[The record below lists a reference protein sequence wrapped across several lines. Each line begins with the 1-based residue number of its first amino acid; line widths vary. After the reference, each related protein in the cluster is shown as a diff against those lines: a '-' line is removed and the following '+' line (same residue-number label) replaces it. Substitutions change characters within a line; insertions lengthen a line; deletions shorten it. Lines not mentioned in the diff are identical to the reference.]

1 MNRIRQR
8 AKQQARTAALRRRFA
23 ILLEVLGMVLIAIG
37 ISSCAGGSGGAERVA
52 LDGGSIIYHIKTGNP
67 VPNPGDLV
75 SFHAYVRNGD
85 SLIFSSRQQG
95 QEQMFQ
101 IPKEEQPGI
110 PPNPIEQ
117 GLALLGAGDSATV
130 VVSLDSMPQKPRGFE
145 NATELFYDIAVV
157 NVQSEEAFEK
167 QRMEDRAVALDTIL
181 QSLIDQ
187 YKPGAAKGPLQETG
201 SGLEYLILEE
211 GSGEKPQA
219 GQQVKVHYHG
229 MLMDGTTFDSSV
241 SRGEPIDFPLG
252 QGQVIPG
259 WDEGIAL
266 LQPGAKAILVIPPGL
281 AYGQRGAPPVIPPN
295 ADLAFYVELVEVG
308 N

>member
-1 MNRIRQR
+1 
-8 AKQQARTAALRRRFA
+8 
-23 ILLEVLGMVLIAIG
+23 MVLIAIG
-37 ISSCAGGSGGAERVA
+37 ISSCAGGSGGAEKVA
-52 LDGGSIIYHIKTGNP
+52 LDGGSIIFHIKTGNP

-101 IPKEEQPGI
+101 IPKEEQPGRQS
-110 PPNPIEQ
+110 NPIEQ

-157 NVQSEEAFEK
+157 NVQSEEAYEK
-167 QRMEDRAVALDTIL
+167 QRKEDRAVALDTIL

-229 MLMDGTTFDSSV
+229 VLMDGTTFDSSV

-266 LQPGAKAILVIPPGL
+266 LQPGAKAILVIPPDL

-308 N
+308 E